1 MAKQKAYH
9 IIINNFIDVK
19 LETTT
24 PYKTIKLLKKLNIN
38 IEKIKYNKDSIVIRI
53 KKSNYT
59 KIKKLYKTN
68 IINEYGITRYLSQIK
83 INKINIIY
91 TAITICLIML
101 LSNIIVKIEINSTNI
116 ELNSKILN
124 ELDKQN
130 INKISFKKTPD
141 KIQNIQNT
149 IKNNLK
155 NELEWINITTK
166 GMKYQIK
173 IEPKIIKNK
182 IEQKDFCNIIAK
194 KEGTITRIISSKGIE
209 KVEKNDIVKTGDVL
223 ISGDIIYN
231 DQIKGQTCAIGKVY
245 AKTWYTIELSIP
257 KYYEHIEEQNKKRY
271 NIEIKYNNKKT
282 KIFKTRVKNSITKN
296 KKILNIFGREIYLQK
311 EIEIKKNTK
320 EYTEDQINNLIDE
333 KIKEKMK
340 NMLDQEISILDRK
353 VLKKEENNS
362 KINIVMFI
370 VVEELISET
379 TY

>member
-1 MAKQKAYH
+1 M
-9 IIINNFIDVK
+9 
-19 LETTT
+19 
-24 PYKTIKLLKKLNIN
+24 LKKLNIN

-53 KKSNYT
+53 KKSDYT

-91 TAITICLIML
+91 TAITICLIIL

-257 KYYEHIEEQNKKRY
+257 KYYEYIEEQNKKRY

-311 EIEIKKNTK
+311 EIEIKRNTK

-379 TY
+379 IY